1 MSQTKLASEARE
13 LTRRIFASLPERVR
27 LAHFA
32 VRLIVAEMSP
42 VDIGR
47 LFYAIFAMKGVE
59 GMPEIGNGVTV
70 ESLGLDKAKNTNA
83 VLRKIPR
90 GYGTDFGRKVR
101 SFILKTLRGMPKTT
115 DHQELIE
122 DTISHALMKMSNP
135 QTKVVG
141 DLSKA
146 ENYALTI
153 MKNYIVDYYRR
164 KSTWSEGQ
172 MDVTEDGATVDF
184 ADPGSL
190 SDFLQEMP
198 RVEVRRFIQ
207 RLMDTASTDNQ
218 RSMINLRL
226 QGYTDAEISR
236 ELGLSHN
243 AVGKFFSGPAG
254 QRMRSIIQ
262 DYV

>member
-13 LTRRIFASLPERVR
+13 LTRRVYASLPERVR

-47 LFYAIFAMKGVE
+47 LFYAVFAMKGVTD
-59 GMPEIGNGVTV
+59 MPEIKSGVTV

-101 SFILKTLRGMPKTT
+101 AFLLKKLSGMPKVT
-115 DHQELIE
+115 DQQELIE
-122 DTISHALMKMSNP
+122 DTISNALMKLSNP
-135 QTKVVG
+135 STKIVG
-141 DLSKA
+141 DLKKA
-146 ENYALTI
+146 ENFALTT
-153 MKNYIVDYYRR
+153 MWNYVVDYYRR

-190 SDFLQEMP
+190 SDFIQEMP

-226 QGYTDAEISR
+226 QGYTDAEVAR

-254 QRMRSIIQ
+254 QKMRSIIQ
-262 DYV
+262 DYI